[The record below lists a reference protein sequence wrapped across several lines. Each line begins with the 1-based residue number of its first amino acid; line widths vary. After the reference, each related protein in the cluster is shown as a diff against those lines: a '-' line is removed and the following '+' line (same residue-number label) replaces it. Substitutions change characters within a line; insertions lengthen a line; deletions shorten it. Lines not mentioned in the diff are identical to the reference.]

1 VRTVEEER
9 PEQTACYTDPRD
21 DEDNDG
27 KNEIHGGMSFVGI
40 KNAGTSDSETVQK
53 GTLCCRVYKNGT
65 KYMLTARHPIV
76 GGNCK
81 YWDITDNSYAWG
93 RLNQNEGYK
102 RLGRISHAYQKFDA
116 ALLNRRFP
124 GYDEFTYEITEEL
137 SGGIIGRVTGD
148 GIDVLNSEPLGEVHK
163 RGRATCATTGQID
176 TIRGDFRHCDSLVE
190 EKGQIQT
197 TATQQDTDSGGP
209 VYVRRED
216 GSNPDDL
223 YLLHIATRQW
233 KESGDALGSSANV
246 MNSEENI
253 RFGGTP
259 FDP

>member
-1 VRTVEEER
+1 VAASPEGDVSALDAVPSSVKGIPVRTVEEER

-40 KNAGTSDSETVQK
+40 KNAGTSDSETAQK

-102 RLGRISHAYQKFDA
+102 RLGRISHAYQKFDT

-163 RGRATCATTGQID
+163 R
-176 TIRGDFRHCDSLVE
+176 
-190 EKGQIQT
+190 GQIQT